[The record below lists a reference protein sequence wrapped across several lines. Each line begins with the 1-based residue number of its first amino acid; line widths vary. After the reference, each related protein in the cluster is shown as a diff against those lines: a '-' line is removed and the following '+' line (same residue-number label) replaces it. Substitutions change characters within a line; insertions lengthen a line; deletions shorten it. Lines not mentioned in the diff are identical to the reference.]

1 MERMNERGSS
11 DEASVIR
18 DHRRQWRSCL
28 YVYPVVARRSRG
40 LSIGVNLNPDKR
52 CNFSCVYCQINRGI
66 RRDLHEVELSF
77 LADELHMA
85 LDEAVSGRIW
95 HEKRFFQTPEPMRRI
110 NDIALSGDGEP
121 TCLGNFDQAVRI
133 AADVKDEMGLD
144 AVKIVIITNATKLR
158 SEAFGRALPILDAH
172 NGEVWAKLDAGTDE
186 RFQCVNRPRGK
197 VALREIVDNITAV
210 AVDRPVVIQSLF
222 FRLDGCPPPEQ
233 EVAAYCQRLAEIT
246 DAGGHIKLIQV
257 HTIARPPASGA
268 AATLPDDEL
277 DAIAE
282 RISAAAAPVPVEIHY
297 GQDVKPQSA

>member
-1 MERMNERGSS
+1 MERMNQRGSS
-11 DEASVIR
+11 DEASMIR

-28 YVYPVVARRSRG
+28 YVYPVVARRSHG

-133 AADVKDEMGLD
+133 IIESGRGSVSLLQRRLAIGYSRSSRLVDQMGLAGILGEHVGSKAREVLISMD
-144 AVKIVIITNATKLR
+144 DWEQMQAMEENESNIDTDPAYVDDDPDGL
-158 SEAFGRALPILDAH
+158 SESVPEEYV
-172 NGEVWAKLDAGTDE
+172 GEY
-186 RFQCVNRPRGK
+186 RN
-197 VALREIVDNITAV
+197 
-210 AVDRPVVIQSLF
+210 
-222 FRLDGCPPPEQ
+222 
-233 EVAAYCQRLAEIT
+233 
-246 DAGGHIKLIQV
+246 
-257 HTIARPPASGA
+257 
-268 AATLPDDEL
+268 
-277 DAIAE
+277 
-282 RISAAAAPVPVEIHY
+282 
-297 GQDVKPQSA
+297 